1 MVWCPLLYTSAASYV
16 SWRVA
21 RPLIA
26 LDADHCAREAE
37 LRFGLVRVSEEI
49 EGITLYSGEADEK
62 RHLDVIFETVL
73 DISRRIV
80 TRLTRVT
87 AGYGWFTIVAPILVA
102 RPAISSDMTFGGLMM
117 LVGALT

>member
-1 MVWCPLLYTSAASYV
+1 M
-16 SWRVA
+16 SWRVG

-26 LDADHCAREAE
+26 LDADHYAREAE

-49 EGITLYSGEADEK
+49 EGITLYGGEADEK
-62 RHLDVIFETVL
+62 RRLDAIFETVL

-80 TRLTRVT
+80 GAVTRLTWVT

-102 RPAISSDMTFGGLMM
+102 APGYLSSDMTFGELMM
-117 LVGALT
+117 LVASL